1 MENEKMEE
9 ALKGILNSLDK
20 GARLETVT
28 EEEEGF
34 RIIISKGTHSDWGT
48 LSKGTLEDFVERGKG
63 GHEVKKVLGK
73 VVSKLNIAAQ
83 KRR

>member
-1 MENEKMEE
+1 MEKEKMED
-9 ALKGILNSLDK
+9 AVKKMLNSLDK
-20 GARLETVT
+20 GVRLETVT
-28 EEEEGF
+28 EEEDGF
-34 RIIISKGTHSDWGT
+34 RIIISRGTHSDWAAIT
-48 LSKGTLEDFVERGKG
+48 KEVLEDFVERGKG

>member
-1 MENEKMEE
+1 MEKEKIEDAVKKM
-9 ALKGILNSLDK
+9 LNSLDK
-20 GARLETVT
+20 GVRLETVA

-34 RIIISKGTHSDWGT
+34 RIIISKGTHSDWGI
-48 LSKGTLEDFVERGKG
+48 LSKEALEDFVERGKG

-73 VVSKLNIAAQ
+73 VVSKINIASQ

>member
-1 MENEKMEE
+1 MEKEKIEDAVKKM
-9 ALKGILNSLDK
+9 LNSLDK
-20 GARLETVT
+20 GVRLETVA

-34 RIIISKGTHSDWGT
+34 RIIISKGAHSDWGI
-48 LSKGTLEDFVERGKG
+48 LSKEALEDFVERGKG

-73 VVSKLNIAAQ
+73 VVSKINIASQ

>member
-1 MENEKMEE
+1 MEKEKMEE
-9 ALKGILNSLDK
+9 AVKKMLTSLDK
-20 GARLETVT
+20 GVRLETIT
-28 EEEEGF
+28 EEEDGF
-34 RIIISKGTHSDWGT
+34 RIIISRGTNSDWAT
-48 LSKGTLEDFVERGKG
+48 ITKEALEDFVERGKG